1 MTTITEIEAAIEK
14 LPPPLIE
21 ELAGWLEKLR
31 ARQAAPAAVENWLQQ
46 ARGAADPGATTASV
60 MELTRGEE

>member
-21 ELAGWLEKLR
+21 ELAGWLEKLHT
-31 ARQAAPAAVENWLQQ
+31 RQVAPAAVDNWLQR
-46 ARGAADPGATTASV
+46 ARGAANPGVTTASV
-60 MELTRGEE
+60 MDLTRGEE